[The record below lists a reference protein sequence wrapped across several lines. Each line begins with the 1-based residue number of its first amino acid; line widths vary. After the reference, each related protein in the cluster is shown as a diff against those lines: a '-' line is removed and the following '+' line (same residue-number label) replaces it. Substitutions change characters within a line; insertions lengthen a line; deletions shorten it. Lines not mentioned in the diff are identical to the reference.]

1 MAEEHG
7 APRHPV
13 VLIIL
18 DGFGVNP
25 SKLNNAVQ
33 LAKTPNLDYF
43 MASFPH
49 TTLDASGLAVG
60 LPVGQMGNSEVG
72 HLTLGAGHVVRQDL
86 VIIDDSIRDHSFERN
101 PVLLDAI
108 KQAASEGRPMHLMG
122 LVSDGGV
129 HSHIRHLFALIS
141 LCKQHGVKPLL
152 HLITDGRDTP
162 PKSALDG
169 LKSVCERMEQAEGK
183 VATVTGRYFAMDRDR
198 RWTRTEKAWRA
209 VVLAEGERA
218 QTPREVIEQCY
229 AKEVHD
235 EFIPPTV
242 IGDYAGLADG
252 EHMIFFNFR
261 KDRPRQM
268 VTALYREDF
277 EDFERPRF
285 PRINLTCMMAYDRQ
299 FGLPFAFAPEQPRAS
314 LSQIIADAGI
324 RQFHCAETE
333 KYAHVTYFF
342 NGGRSGKL
350 PDEVHELI
358 PSPRVGTY
366 DLMPEMSAQAV
377 ADTVEQA
384 IRSDE
389 YGFIVVNFANG
400 DMVGHTAVREA
411 VIQAVETLDRAAGQ
425 VIQAAIECDYSVLL
439 TADHGNCEEL
449 IDPVTKAPHTQHT
462 AYPVPCLIIDSRNWQ
477 LATGGGLVNIA
488 PTVLQLMGLGKPPEM
503 VDSLLLRPLGKIDL
517 STVNKPSS
525 T

>member
-7 APRHPV
+7 APRRPV

-25 SKLNNAVQ
+25 GKLNNAVQ
-33 LAKTPNLDYF
+33 LANTPNLDHY

-101 PVLLDAI
+101 EVLLNAV
-108 KQAASEGRPMHLMG
+108 KQAAVEGRPMHLMG

-129 HSHIRHLFALIS
+129 HSHLRHLFALIS
-141 LCKQHGVKPLL
+141 LCKEHKVKPLL

-162 PKSALDG
+162 PQSALDT
-169 LKSVCERMEQAEGK
+169 LKPVCERLEQAEGK
-183 VATVTGRYFAMDRDR
+183 VATVIGRYFAMDRDR
-198 RWTRTEKAWRA
+198 RWKRTEMAWRA
-209 VVLAEGERA
+209 VVMGEGEHSPS
-218 QTPREVIEQCY
+218 PREIIEQCY
-229 AKEVHD
+229 NKNVHD

-242 IGDYAGLADG
+242 IDDYSGLQDGD
-252 EHMIFFNFR
+252 HMIFFNFR

-268 VTALYREDF
+268 VTSLYREDF
-277 EDFERPRF
+277 EDFERPHT
-285 PRINLTCMMAYDRQ
+285 PTIQLTCMMAYDRN
-299 FGLPFAFAPEQPRAS
+299 FDLPFAFSPEQPQAS
-314 LSQIIADAGI
+314 LSQIVADAGI

-366 DLMPEMSAQAV
+366 DLKPEMSAQEV
-377 ADTVEQA
+377 ADTVERA
-384 IRSDE
+384 IRTDE
-389 YGFIVVNFANG
+389 YDLFVVNFANG

-411 VIQAVETLDRAAGQ
+411 VIKAVEALDQAVGQ
-425 VIQAAIECDYSVLL
+425 VLQAAVECGYSVLL
-439 TADHGNCEEL
+439 TADHGNCEEM

-462 AYPVPCLIIDSRNWQ
+462 AYPVPCLIIDARNWQ
-477 LATGGGLVNIA
+477 LATGGGLVNVA
-488 PTVLQLMGLGKPPEM
+488 PTLLQLMGLSKPPEM
-503 VDSLLLRPLGKIDL
+503 VDSLLLRPLGKTDL
-517 STVNKPSS
+517 SAVAQPNN
-525 T
+525 